1 MAALGITAVALAPFG
16 PAAVGAVLAAAGAV
30 TALAGRYFR
39 RRLGGMTGDCL
50 GAANQLVELATYL
63 VLASAWLRR

>member
-1 MAALGITAVALAPFG
+1 M
-16 PAAVGAVLAAAGAV
+16 AVLACAALVTTLGA
-30 TALAGRYFR
+30 RYFR

-63 VLASAWLRR
+63 LLASAWLRA